1 MRGKWLISAAALLL
15 LGCSE
20 KEVAEDNAQY
30 VSAWEVA
37 MVSSDVQEKW
47 QRSCALCHVGG
58 EGGAPRMGDPEAWQS
73 RLDKGPGTLLKST
86 VEGLDRMPPLGYC
99 MDCKIEDFAAMIRM
113 MAGDL
118 K

>member
-1 MRGKWLISAAALLL
+1 MKLIEPYSQRRGISGYARPMRGKWLISAAALLL

-58 EGGAPRMGDPEAWQS
+58 EGGAPRMGDPGSPDWIKA
-73 RLDKGPGTLLKST
+73 LAH
-86 VEGLDRMPPLGYC
+86 C
-99 MDCKIEDFAAMIRM
+99 
-113 MAGDL
+113 
-118 K
+118 